1 MPTQVIAQFLLKYV
15 LPLLA
20 MIALV
25 AGIYFT
31 GAHSVQVKWDKEKAE
46 RKTQVEIQR
55 VVQDKIT
62 YLTNTEY
69 VYKTKEIK
77 VKGDT
82 IIKEVPVYVTKE
94 DDAACRINNGSIR
107 VLDSAVRNEIPGPTD
122 ESDRADAG
130 VSLSDVVENTAGNY
144 TTCNIYKERAI
155 AWEKWAKEQKAASEA
170 QK

>member
-31 GAHSVQVKWDKEKAE
+31 GAHSVQVKWDKERAE

-94 DDAACRINNGSIR
+94 DDAACRINNGSLR
-107 VLDSAVRNEIPGPTD
+107 VLDSAVRNELPGPTD

-130 VSLSDVVENTAGNY
+130 VSLSAVVENTASNY
-144 TTCNIYKERAI
+144 NICHQYIEQNRGLKEWI
-155 AWEKWAKEQKAASEA
+155 KAQQEA
-170 QK
+170 NP